1 MRAALVLAL
10 VLGTASTAAADGLYF
25 TESVGGSDVKNE
37 LGTEISSAMRIR
49 FSLGYRINKSWAVEG
64 FLAGDIGT
72 RVQHGSGYAA
82 RCIECGGNN
91 TGGYVDPS
99 SYASALTTVGIDVK
113 YLRPL
118 ADNFEVYLRGSLGKG
133 YFGDHSGRGFG
144 AGAGAQF
151 KGKVRAL
158 GFLFW
163 PLFFVPVGPK
173 VTAALFID
181 TGADFYR
188 LHRGG
193 NLDNPDAI
201 DGSMNRI
208 TIGWAVGAD
217 F

>member
-99 SYASALTTVGIDVK
+99 
-113 YLRPL
+113 
-118 ADNFEVYLRGSLGKG
+118 
-133 YFGDHSGRGFG
+133 
-144 AGAGAQF
+144 
-151 KGKVRAL
+151 
-158 GFLFW
+158 
-163 PLFFVPVGPK
+163 
-173 VTAALFID
+173 
-181 TGADFYR
+181 
-188 LHRGG
+188 
-193 NLDNPDAI
+193 
-201 DGSMNRI
+201 
-208 TIGWAVGAD
+208 
-217 F
+217 